1 MKKALIIFCS
11 PHRQGNTASLVEV
24 FKKHFD
30 GGITQIDL
38 FPHLSKGIS
47 PCIDCKGCKNKVGC
61 VLSDDFAKIISDDY
75 DVLVIASPIYMSN
88 MPPPFWNIISRF
100 NFTFSNRIYLKQSK
114 TFKEKEGVLILT
126 GGGSECKKLMGKT
139 NEDEAIKQ
147 ANYVFAKLNARPNH
161 IYLSLQTDTIPASQ
175 DEEIKEKIK

>member
-1 MKKALIIFCS
+1 M
-11 PHRQGNTASLVEV
+11 
-24 FKKHFD
+24 
-30 GGITQIDL
+30 
-38 FPHLSKGIS
+38 
-47 PCIDCKGCKNKVGC
+47 GC

-175 DEEIKEKIK
+175 DEEIKEKIKEGAIELSH